1 MACYNSL
8 LDPHLSAFFAS
19 TRVRRHLRKAGL
31 VSSLSSVGFVY
42 ATCTFMI
49 IRVITS
55 TWLSIWVDIKSLLGA
70 RHSVATHTQVGR
82 GWQSENSQR
91 TFKAIQGPGH
101 TVGGAFLRNPGHWNF
116 TQAWHNDLIQTKVHT
131 KPCWGHTF
139 HLDKGPSQ
147 FSLRQQAHQTV

>member
-70 RHSVATHTQVGR
+70 RHSVATHTHFLWAACPSVCHTLVYWVETNKLRIMRFSRSGSAGSLVFWEQISYGR
-82 GWQSENSQR
+82 SQ
-91 TFKAIQGPGH
+91 
-101 TVGGAFLRNPGHWNF
+101 
-116 TQAWHNDLIQTKVHT
+116 
-131 KPCWGHTF
+131 
-139 HLDKGPSQ
+139 
-147 FSLRQQAHQTV
+147 